1 MTDTPAY
8 LSQQVYEKL
17 ITEGYL
23 IEPELMTVVYEEGEG
38 GILRT
43 VVGYVLATP
52 GDVHGQHSFFLVF
65 APIRY
70 VEGRNA
76 GARLNSGGLRTKLLI
91 RASRIITI
99 KGEANA

>member
-8 LSQQVYEKL
+8 LSQQVHEKL

-52 GDVHGQHSFFLVF
+52 GDVPGEHNFLVF

-76 GARLNSGGLRTKLLI
+76 GSRLNSGGLRTKLLI

>member
-52 GDVHGQHSFFLVF
+52 GDVPGEHNFLVF

-76 GARLNSGGLRTKLLI
+76 GSRLNSGGLRTKLLI